1 MLYQQIA
8 RNKRKT
14 AFLLVIFVII
24 LALVGGGLGYLI
36 NGEPFSGIAIAL
48 IGSLIY
54 LFIVLQ
60 NPGNLVTES
69 CRPLEPGRH
78 FGFAGSRPGNDR
90 QPPKRAGI
98 RSGALL
104 ETGPPSGSPPV
115 GAGHRAWK
123 LGVECIRRCML
134 A

>member
-14 AFLLVIFVII
+14 AFLLVIFLII

-36 NGEPFSGIAIAL
+36 NGEPLSGIAIAL

-60 NPGNLVTES
+60 NPGNLVMSMNHGREIHEEDDPELWHIVEDMSLAGQIPILEFLLSTIPVLM
-69 CRPLEPGRH
+69 PL
-78 FGFAGSRPGNDR
+78 R
-90 QPPKRAGI
+90 QDAI
-98 RSGALL
+98 LSTVMLL
-104 ETGPPSGSPPV
+104 
-115 GAGHRAWK
+115 
-123 LGVECIRRCML
+123 
-134 A
+134 

>member
-48 IGSLIY
+48 IGS
-54 LFIVLQ
+54 
-60 NPGNLVTES
+60 
-69 CRPLEPGRH
+69 
-78 FGFAGSRPGNDR
+78 
-90 QPPKRAGI
+90 
-98 RSGALL
+98 
-104 ETGPPSGSPPV
+104 
-115 GAGHRAWK
+115 
-123 LGVECIRRCML
+123 
-134 A
+134 